1 MKRIW
6 MSSMLKLLSTT
17 LLLSSLAYAST
28 TSEKIEDFL
37 SDEFSNNP
45 RLASVEVEVEDEV
58 PLKDLKGWS
67 GYIVNVKA
75 ELKGK
80 KEEIK
85 QKMIWFSNGTMI
97 TKTLTNM
104 DTLENMTEVVK
115 PSFKQQYYKK
125 ENLIYGNENAKHKVA
140 LFSDPLCPFCRS
152 FIPAAIKDMKKN
164 PEKFAIYYYHLPL
177 ERIHP
182 ASVTLVKAAVAA
194 EQKGVKD
201 VVLKLYNVKVNP
213 REKDVKKILAAFNKA
228 VGTNITE
235 ADIKSKKVLDHFKS
249 DIDVARNLL
258 VGGTPTVYLDGKL
271 DNTKKKYKTVKQ

>member
-1 MKRIW
+1 